1 MKDHKGHKGH
11 TKDQKKH
18 KRSSKKD
25 FHVKKTLKK
34 DPGLPNLT
42 SIKNDMVSEL
52 CRKKPT
58 NDRKSQIQKLLK
70 KNPKSFEEY
79 ISHAT
84 SANLSYNAPSS
95 ISSNNYMD
103 SSRKSYFKELL
114 KVIESADIILEVLD
128 ARDPQGYRCQEIEN
142 KVLSYG
148 NKRLIVVLN
157 KIDLIPGNIATA
169 WYNLITANFP
179 CVLFRSNTQEQ
190 NNHLSSAS
198 FYKTSMGTSFSQ
210 SMLDGNKALGI
221 EALMGIIKNYMRSGD
236 IKKAVTVGVVGYPN
250 VGKSSVINS
259 LRRSKAVG
267 VSSTPG
273 FTKCIQEVEIE
284 SNIKI
289 LDCPGIVFDTSFD
302 PDMVLRNVV
311 KIDMV
316 DDFLRP
322 VQRILEK
329 VSRQKMLE
337 IYGIEEFSDVS
348 NFLGN
353 LARKRGKLKKGGIAD
368 LDAAGKIVLN
378 DWVAGKIEY
387 YVPPPDMMTE

>member
-11 TKDQKKH
+11 KKDQKKH
-18 KRSSKKD
+18 KRSRKD
-25 FHVKKTLKK
+25 FLEKKTLKK

-42 SIKNDMVSEL
+42 SIKNDLVSEL

-58 NDRKSQIQKLLK
+58 NDRKHQIQKLMK
-70 KNPKSFEEY
+70 KNPQSFEEY
-79 ISHAT
+79 ISHTT
-84 SANLSYNAPSS
+84 SANLSYDEPSS
-95 ISSNNYMD
+95 ITSNNYMD

-148 NKRLIVVLN
+148 NKRLIIVLN

-329 VSRQKMLE
+329 VSREKMQTL
-337 IYGIEEFSDVS
+337 YGIEEFTDVS

-387 YVPPPDMMTE
+387 YVPPVDMMSE